1 MSAATN
7 SDARVNRMLK
17 LDEFKELREVA
28 TECKTIQNEIDKQT
42 KLINR
47 FYDKIDKL
55 KEEINEQTKIINSFY
70 GKRDKLNEDINEQ
83 TKIIDS
89 LYDKRDKLIED
100 RVCSIEE
107 YKKIRAKHQWERPAR
122 RRTIEIFDS
131 DSSGGKKIKKEKK
144 SVKTPKKKPTKYLR

>member
-7 SDARVNRMLK
+7 REARINRLLK

-42 KLINR
+42 K
-47 FYDKIDKL
+47 
-55 KEEINEQTKIINSFY
+55 IIN
-70 GKRDKLNEDINEQ
+70 
-83 TKIIDS
+83 S

-122 RRTIEIFDS
+122 RRTIEMFDS
-131 DSSGGKKIKKEKK
+131 DSSGGKKIKKGKK